1 MEKTYRTSEVAQ
13 MIGIH
18 PNTVRLYEELELIP
32 KPLRKENR
40 YRVFTDIHLEQF
52 RLARTALRVVVLQNG
67 LRKKAIDIIKTSATG
82 DFDHAINLAQDY
94 LRQIILFA
102 GCYSANV
109 ECSIRQSWNRH
120 SRGY

>member
-94 LRQIILFA
+94 LRQIKK
-102 GCYSANV
+102 GTTKC
-109 ECSIRQSWNRH
+109 
-120 SRGY
+120 